1 MKTGIILENDE
12 IRKMLH
18 YDVIAEVFYN
28 RESWSSLYFNQKIKL
43 QQAGYTPEQ
52 FEKYVPLIQKAKRWQ
67 ASYSPNKIILTSYE
81 LIQWRELLVIMQLIS
96 Y

>member
-1 MKTGIILENDE
+1 MKTGIILEGDE

-28 RESWSSLYFNQKIKL
+28 RESWSSLYLNQKIKL

-52 FEKYVPLIQKAKRWQ
+52 FEKYAPFIQKAKRWFS
-67 ASYSPNKIILTSYE
+67 SYSLNKVLLTSEE
-81 LIQWRELLVIMQLIS
+81 LIQWRELLAITQLIIN
-96 Y
+96 